1 MKDGYLFII
10 LSIIV
15 LFFFACTRRKN
26 DDMTHLV
33 KEWEKKKL
41 FSQIIYILHY
51 MERILFNIRLI
62 CNIQFLA
69 MWIRLDVSVV
79 NCNCLCG
86 GSLYIGWI
94 QLIQERFLYYCFYI
108 QKVK

>member
-33 KEWEKKKL
+33 KEWEKKDA
-41 FSQIIYILHY
+41 
-51 MERILFNIRLI
+51 ERALRHNRGGLRIRR
-62 CNIQFLA
+62 A
-69 MWIRLDVSVV
+69 
-79 NCNCLCG
+79 
-86 GSLYIGWI
+86 
-94 QLIQERFLYYCFYI
+94 
-108 QKVK
+108 

>member
-33 KEWEKKKL
+33 KEWEKKE
-41 FSQIIYILHY
+41 IIFPIIIKTYI
-51 MERILFNIRLI
+51 
-62 CNIQFLA
+62 
-69 MWIRLDVSVV
+69 
-79 NCNCLCG
+79 
-86 GSLYIGWI
+86 
-94 QLIQERFLYYCFYI
+94 
-108 QKVK
+108 K

>member
-41 FSQIIYILHY
+41 FP
-51 MERILFNIRLI
+51 
-62 CNIQFLA
+62 
-69 MWIRLDVSVV
+69 
-79 NCNCLCG
+79 
-86 GSLYIGWI
+86 
-94 QLIQERFLYYCFYI
+94 
-108 QKVK
+108 K